1 MTLYPSV
8 TEFVGYDANESGFP
22 TGNGNV
28 VKGPLPH
35 FRMRQASTKVSVT
48 DGQTVVIGGM
58 PWSDDIFEPGEK
70 AQSAGGAEVAGGTFR
85 KKTAGTTSE
94 TNPTIKT
101 DVLIFITPTI
111 VNPDGTRVHTEE
123 EMPFSKAA
131 TPKVKN

>member
-35 FRMRQASTKVSVT
+35 FRMRQASTTVSVT

-58 PWSDDIFEPGEK
+58 PWSDAAFVADGK
-70 AQSAGGAEVAGGTFR
+70 RQAVGGVPVAGGIFH

-101 DVLIFITPTI
+101 DLLIFITPTI

-123 EMPFSKAA
+123 EMPFSKEA